1 MASLTLSSTLTG
13 GVLHFCPPESN
24 PQRVQEKQQQQ
35 QQGVVPYLG
44 TFLGDLLMLCLAMGD
59 YLEEYRVMREMLL
72 LPVVAKNYNQSRRS
86 NLGPDSRTWSYSTR
100 MIVEAVQELSEG
112 RGGLSL
118 LASPESL
125 SPWPPAQPQSLLL
138 GELWDTQTPAAGK
151 AVGGH
156 LRCGSW

>member
-35 QQGVVPYLG
+35 QQGNEINLKKG
-44 TFLGDLLMLCLAMGD
+44 T
-59 YLEEYRVMREMLL
+59 EEYRVMREMLL